1 MSNEPVAWMNVWGDL
16 LRHHPAEYGRND
28 EHEGWKPLYP
38 VDDTALLRRCL
49 ELIKCSGVKHPDL
62 IAERDQLERD
72 LRERLGEGT

>member
-1 MSNEPVAWMNVWGDL
+1 MTDAL
-16 LRHHPAEYGRND
+16 LNIAFITAMKAQAER
-28 EHEGWKPLYP
+28 
-38 VDDTALLRRCL
+38 DTALLRRCL

>member
-38 VDDTALLRRCL
+38 VNDTALLRQALAALDAYSWEQVEAART
-49 ELIKCSGVKHPDL
+49 
-62 IAERDQLERD
+62 A
-72 LRERLGEGT
+72 LRERLGDKT

>member
-38 VDDTALLRRCL
+38 VDDTALLRQAL
-49 ELIKCSGVKHPDL
+49 EALEWHIERGAWGQDL
-62 IAERDQLERD
+62 EGLTAA
-72 LRERLGEGT
+72 LRERLGEKT